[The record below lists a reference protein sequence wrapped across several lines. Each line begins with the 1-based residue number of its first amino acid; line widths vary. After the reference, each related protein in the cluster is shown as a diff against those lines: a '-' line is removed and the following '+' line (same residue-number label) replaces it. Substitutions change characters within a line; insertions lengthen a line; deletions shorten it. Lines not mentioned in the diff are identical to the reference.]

1 MMSTQYKPN
10 LRRRYE
16 EEVAPKLM
24 KEFGYK
30 SPMQVPRITKIV
42 LNRGVGAAVNDKK
55 LLDASVEELT
65 LIAGQKA
72 VPTYARRSIA
82 GFKLRE
88 GMPIGVRV
96 TLRGNRMYE
105 FLERLIRT
113 ALPRV
118 RDFRGVSRKL
128 DGRGNYTLGIAEQIV
143 FPEIDVD
150 KVDKIMGLDITI
162 VTTARTDEEGH
173 RLLQEMG
180 MPFQRDEE

>member
-1 MMSTQYKPN
+1 MSTKYIPN
-10 LRRRYE
+10 LRRKYE

-24 KEFGYK
+24 KAFGYK
-30 SPMQVPRITKIV
+30 SPMEVPRITKIV

-55 LLDASVEELT
+55 LIETGVEELS

-72 VPTYARRSIA
+72 VPTVARRSIA

-105 FLERLIRT
+105 FLERLIRM

-118 RDFRGVSRKL
+118 RDFRGVPRKL

-150 KVDKIMGLDITI
+150 KVDRIMGMDITI
-162 VTTARTDEEGH
+162 VTSARTDEEGF

-180 MPFQRDEE
+180 MPFQRDEQ